1 MGKEK
6 FDQTIQEARDFIK
19 EKREIVEKAEQQLT
33 GAE

>member
-6 FDQTIQEARDFIK
+6 FDETIQEARDFIK
-19 EKREIVEKAEQQLT
+19 EKREVVEKAQQQIT